1 MENEG
6 AAHCYRNG
14 NMQNHA
20 WNFSPAMQCYIVGVK
35 IIQLVAGIFLAV
47 TILCRVQLDKRY
59 LEPLI
64 GYLKDQERNV

>member
-1 MENEG
+1 
-6 AAHCYRNG
+6 
-14 NMQNHA
+14 MQNRA